1 MNYIRHLNGFFARL
15 AEDKRMSSYHISLYF
30 SLFQQWNADRFGQ
43 QFVITRT
50 ETMEISRLGSVNT
63 YARCMKELSE
73 WGYIRYIPSSNLHS
87 GSRVSCIRFDTASD
101 TAANTEN
108 DLARNTGIENDTAAD
123 TASDTGRNSG
133 ISSNLIN
140 DTASDTARNTGIEN
154 DTATDTGTDTARN
167 TGNSSDL
174 INDTATDTGTDT
186 GIENDT
192 TRNTG
197 TDTASDTASDTR
209 ISSNLK
215 SDTARNTASDKIEGA
230 GIKNDTARNTATDT
244 PFINSLNK
252 NKQEEESVR
261 RNQKFEIDENEK
273 KQKRF
278 RTTNSQNLPDEK
290 SQVPDLS
297 ETEHFFEQ
305 NQFPRSEAQ
314 KFYAHYQSSGWKTGD
329 QMKILS
335 WQAVARKWMNNTQ
348 SFKTDEREPNQI
360 GTSKLSVTVN
370 KDYSEPL

>member
-15 AEDKRMSSYHISLYF
+15 ADDKRMSSYHISLYF
-30 SLFQQWNADRFGQ
+30 ALFQQWNADRFEQ
-43 QFVITRT
+43 QFVITRA
-50 ETMEISRLGSVNT
+50 ETMEMSRLGSVNT
-63 YARCMKELSE
+63 YAKCMKELSQ
-73 WGYIRYIPSSNLHS
+73 WGYIQYIPSSNIHS

-101 TAANTEN
+101 IASNTRT
-108 DLARNTGIENDTAAD
+108 DAGIGNDTAG
-123 TASDTGRNSG
+123 DTGTDIGRNTG

-140 DTASDTARNTGIEN
+140 DTA
-154 DTATDTGTDTARN
+154 
-167 TGNSSDL
+167 
-174 INDTATDTGTDT
+174 
-186 GIENDT
+186 
-192 TRNTG
+192 
-197 TDTASDTASDTR
+197 TDTASNTGIKNDTARDTG

-215 SDTARNTASDKIEGA
+215 SDNGRNTASDKIEDA
-230 GIKNDTARNTATDT
+230 DIKNDTARDTGTDT

-261 RNQKFEIDENEK
+261 RNQKFDVDEKEK
-273 KQKRF
+273 KQKQF
-278 RTTNSQNLPDEK
+278 RTTNSENLPDEK
-290 SQVPDLS
+290 FQVPELS
-297 ETEHFFEQ
+297 EVEQFFEQ

-348 SFKTDEREPNQI
+348 SFKTDEREPNQV

>member
-261 RNQKFEIDENEK
+261 RNQKFDVDENKK

-278 RTTNSQNLPDEK
+278 RTTNSENLPDEK
-290 SQVPDLS
+290 SPVPDLS
-297 ETEHFFEQ
+297 EVEQFFEQ
-305 NQFPRSEAQ
+305 SQFPRSEAQ

-348 SFKTDEREPNQI
+348 SFKTDEREPNQV

>member
-30 SLFQQWNADRFGQ
+30 ALFQQWNAERFAD
-43 QFVITRT
+43 QFA
-50 ETMEISRLGSVNT
+50 ISRSELMQLSRIGSANT
-63 YARCMKELSE
+63 YARCIKELSD
-73 WGYIRYIPSSNLHS
+73 WGYISYTASSNLHS

-101 TAANTEN
+101 TAGNTGT
-108 DLARNTGIENDTAAD
+108 DTGIENDTAGD
-123 TASDTGRNSG
+123 TGTDTGRNTG
-133 ISSNLIN
+133 TSSNIIN
-140 DTASDTARNTGIEN
+140 DTATDTARNTGIEN
-154 DTATDTGTDTARN
+154 DTTGDTGTDTGRNTSTSSNLINDTAADTAGNTGIKNDTASDTGTDTAR
-167 TGNSSDL
+167 
-174 INDTATDTGTDT
+174 DT
-186 GIENDT
+186 GIS
-192 TRNTG
+192 
-197 TDTASDTASDTR
+197 SD
-209 ISSNLK
+209 LK
-215 SDTARNTASDKIEGA
+215 SDTGRNTAGDKIEGA
-230 GIKNDTARNTATDT
+230 GIKSDTARNTATDT
-244 PFINSLNK
+244 PFINIINK

-278 RTTNSQNLPDEK
+278 QTTNSENLPDEK
-290 SQVPDLS
+290 SPVPDLS
-297 ETEHFFEQ
+297 EVEQFFEQ

-329 QMKILS
+329 QMKIIS

-348 SFKTDEREPNQI
+348 SFKPDEREPNQV

>member
-261 RNQKFEIDENEK
+261 RNQKFDVDENKK

-278 RTTNSQNLPDEK
+278 RTTNSENLPDEK
-290 SQVPDLS
+290 SPVPDLS
-297 ETEHFFEQ
+297 EVEQFFEQ
-305 NQFPRSEAQ
+305 SQFPRSEAQ

-348 SFKTDEREPNQI
+348 SFKTDEREPNQV

-370 KDYSEPL
+370 KNYSEPL

>member
-30 SLFQQWNADRFGQ
+30 ALFQQWNADRFGE
-43 QFVITRT
+43 QFVITRS
-50 ETMEISRLGSVNT
+50 ETMEMSRLGSVNT

-87 GSRVSCIRFDTASD
+87 GSRVSCIRFDTATD
-101 TAANTEN
+101 TARDTGT
-108 DLARNTGIENDTAAD
+108 DTARNTGIENDTAGD
-123 TASDTGRNSG
+123 TASDTGRNTG

-140 DTASDTARNTGIEN
+140 DTASDTGIDTTRNTGIEN
-154 DTATDTGTDTARN
+154 DTATDTGTDTGRN
-167 TGNSSDL
+167 TATSSDL
-174 INDTATDTGTDT
+174 INDTATDTA
-186 GIENDT
+186 
-192 TRNTG
+192 RNTG
-197 TDTASDTASDTR
+197 Q
-209 ISSNLK
+209 
-215 SDTARNTASDKIEGA
+215 GA
-230 GIKNDTARNTATDT
+230 GIKSDTARNTATDT

-261 RNQKFEIDENEK
+261 RNQKFDIDENEK
-273 KQKRF
+273 KQKSLRK
-278 RTTNSQNLPDEK
+278 TNSKNLPDGK
-290 SQVPDLS
+290 SPVPDLS
-297 ETEHFFEQ
+297 ETEQFFED

-348 SFKTDEREPNQI
+348 SFKPDEREPNQV
-360 GTSKLSVTVN
+360 GTSKHSVTVN

>member
-30 SLFQQWNADRFGQ
+30 ALFQQWNADRFGE

-50 ETMEISRLGSVNT
+50 ETMYMSRLGSVNT
-63 YARCMKELSE
+63 YARCMKELSL
-73 WGYIRYIPSSNLHS
+73 WGYIQYIPSSNIHS
-87 GSRVSCIRFDTASD
+87 GSRVSCIRFDTA
-101 TAANTEN
+101 T
-108 DLARNTGIENDTAAD
+108 D
-123 TASDTGRNSG
+123 TASS
-133 ISSNLIN
+133 
-140 DTASDTARNTGIEN
+140 
-154 DTATDTGTDTARN
+154 
-167 TGNSSDL
+167 
-174 INDTATDTGTDT
+174 TGTDT

-192 TRNTG
+192 AGDTGTDTGRNTG
-197 TDTASDTASDTR
+197 TSCNLIKDTATDPTRNTSIENDTAADTGNDTASDTG
-209 ISSNLK
+209 ISSDLK
-215 SDTARNTASDKIEGA
+215 SDTGRNTASDKIEDA

-252 NKQEEESVR
+252 NKQEEKSVR
-261 RNQKFEIDENEK
+261 RNQKFDIDENEK
-273 KQKRF
+273 NQKRF
-278 RTTNSQNLPDEK
+278 RTTNSENLPEEK
-290 SQVPDLS
+290 SSVPDLS
-297 ETEHFFEQ
+297 ETEQFFEQ

-348 SFKTDEREPNQI
+348 SFKPDERETNQV

>member
-30 SLFQQWNADRFGQ
+30 SLFQQWNADRFGE
-43 QFVITRT
+43 QFVISRT
-50 ETMEISRLGSVNT
+50 EIMEMSRLGSVNT
-63 YARCMKELSE
+63 YARCMKELSQ
-73 WGYIRYIPSSNLHS
+73 WGYIQYIPSSNIHA

-101 TAANTEN
+101 
-108 DLARNTGIENDTAAD
+108 I
-123 TASDTGRNSG
+123 ASDTGTDTG
-133 ISSNLIN
+133 TSSDLIN
-140 DTASDTARNTGIEN
+140 DTATDTARNTGIEN
-154 DTATDTGTDTARN
+154 DTASDTGTDTGRN
-167 TGNSSDL
+167 TNTSSDL
-174 INDTATDTGTDT
+174 INDTATDTARDT
-186 GIENDT
+186 GIS
-192 TRNTG
+192 
-197 TDTASDTASDTR
+197 SD
-209 ISSNLK
+209 LK
-215 SDTARNTASDKIEGA
+215 SDTGRNTAGDKNEGA

-278 RTTNSQNLPDEK
+278 RTTNSKNLPDEK

-297 ETEHFFEQ
+297 ETERFFEQ

>member
-1 MNYIRHLNGFFARL
+1 MNYIRHLSGFFARL

-30 SLFQQWNADRFGQ
+30 ALFQQWNADRFGE

-50 ETMEISRLGSVNT
+50 ETMEMSRLGSVNT
-63 YARCMKELSE
+63 YARCMKELSQ
-73 WGYIRYIPSSNLHS
+73 WGYIRYIPSSNIHS

-101 TAANTEN
+101 TASSTAT
-108 DLARNTGIENDTAAD
+108 DTSIENDTTGDTGTVTGRSTGIKNDTARDTGTD
-123 TASDTGRNSG
+123 TASDTS

-140 DTASDTARNTGIEN
+140 DTAADTARNTGIKN
-154 DTATDTGTDTARN
+154 DTASDTGTNTARN
-167 TGNSSDL
+167 TGIPS
-174 INDTATDTGTDT
+174 
-186 GIENDT
+186 GI
-192 TRNTG
+192 
-197 TDTASDTASDTR
+197 
-209 ISSNLK
+209 K
-215 SDTARNTASDKIEGA
+215 SDTGRNTADEKIEGA

-252 NKQEEESVR
+252 NKQKEESVR

-278 RTTNSQNLPDEK
+278 RTTNSENLPDEK

-297 ETEHFFEQ
+297 EVEHFFEQ
-305 NQFPRSEAQ
+305 SQFPRSEAQ
-314 KFYAHYQSSGWKTGD
+314 KFYTHYQSSGWKTGD

-348 SFKTDEREPNQI
+348 SYKTDERESNQV

>member
-30 SLFQQWNADRFGQ
+30 ALFQQWNADRFGE

-50 ETMEISRLGSVNT
+50 ETMYMSRLGSVNT
-63 YARCMKELSE
+63 YARCMKELSQ
-73 WGYIRYIPSSNLHS
+73 WGYITYIPSSNIHS

-101 TAANTEN
+101 TASNTAT
-108 DLARNTGIENDTAAD
+108 DTARNAGIENDTAGD
-123 TASDTGRNSG
+123 TGTDTTSDTGT
-133 ISSNLIN
+133 SSNLIN
-140 DTASDTARNTGIEN
+140 DTT
-154 DTATDTGTDTARN
+154 
-167 TGNSSDL
+167 
-174 INDTATDTGTDT
+174 TDTGTDT

-192 TRNTG
+192 ARNTG
-197 TDTASDTASDTR
+197 TNTASDTG
-209 ISSNLK
+209 ISSDLK
-215 SDTARNTASDKIEGA
+215 SDTGRNTASDKNEGA
-230 GIKNDTARNTATDT
+230 GIKNDTASDTATDT
-244 PFINSLNK
+244 PFINIINK

-261 RNQKFEIDENEK
+261 RNQKFDVDENEK
-273 KQKRF
+273 KRKRF
-278 RTTNSQNLPDEK
+278 RTTNSENLPDEK

-297 ETEHFFEQ
+297 ETEQFFEQ

-348 SFKTDEREPNQI
+348 SFKTDERQPNQV

-370 KDYSEPL
+370 KNYSEPL

>member
-30 SLFQQWNADRFGQ
+30 ALFQQWNADRFGE

-50 ETMEISRLGSVNT
+50 ETMYMSRLGSVNT
-63 YARCMKELSE
+63 YARCMKELSL
-73 WGYIRYIPSSNLHS
+73 WGYIQYIPSSNIHS

-101 TAANTEN
+101 TA
-108 DLARNTGIENDTAAD
+108 
-123 TASDTGRNSG
+123 
-133 ISSNLIN
+133 SS
-140 DTASDTARNTGIEN
+140 
-154 DTATDTGTDTARN
+154 
-167 TGNSSDL
+167 
-174 INDTATDTGTDT
+174 TGTDT

-192 TRNTG
+192 AGDTGTDTGRNTGTSCNLINDTATDPARNTGIKNDTAGDSG
-197 TDTASDTASDTR
+197 TDTASDTG
-209 ISSNLK
+209 ISSDLK
-215 SDTARNTASDKIEGA
+215 SDTGRNTAGDKIGGA
-230 GIKNDTARNTATDT
+230 GIKNDTASDTGTDT

-261 RNQKFEIDENEK
+261 RNQKFDIDENAK

-278 RTTNSQNLPDEK
+278 RTTNSENFPDEK
-290 SQVPDLS
+290 SHVPDLS
-297 ETEHFFEQ
+297 ETEQFFEQ

-348 SFKTDEREPNQI
+348 SFKPDEREPNHV

>member
-30 SLFQQWNADRFGQ
+30 ALFQQWNADRFGK

-101 TAANTEN
+101 TTGNTGT
-108 DLARNTGIENDTAAD
+108 DTARNTGIENDTAAD
-123 TASDTGRNSG
+123 TATDTGRNTG
-133 ISSNLIN
+133 TSSNLIN
-140 DTASDTARNTGIEN
+140 DTATNTARNTGIEN
-154 DTATDTGTDTARN
+154 DTAA
-167 TGNSSDL
+167 
-174 INDTATDTGTDT
+174 DTATDTGRDT
-186 GIENDT
+186 GIS
-192 TRNTG
+192 
-197 TDTASDTASDTR
+197 SD
-209 ISSNLK
+209 LK
-215 SDTARNTASDKIEGA
+215 SDTGRNTAGEEIEGA
-230 GIKNDTARNTATDT
+230 GIKSDTARNTATDT

-261 RNQKFEIDENEK
+261 RNQKFDVDENEK

-278 RTTNSQNLPDEK
+278 RTTNTENLPDEK

-297 ETEHFFEQ
+297 ETEQFFEQ

-348 SFKTDEREPNQI
+348 SFKPDEREPNQV

>member
-30 SLFQQWNADRFGQ
+30 ALFQQWNADRFGE
-43 QFVITRT
+43 QFVIARA

-63 YARCMKELSE
+63 YARCMKDLSQ
-73 WGYIRYIPSSNLHS
+73 WGYIQYIPSSNMHS
-87 GSRVSCIRFDTASD
+87 SSRVSCIRFDTATD
-101 TAANTEN
+101 T
-108 DLARNTGIENDTAAD
+108 ARNTATDTGIETDTAGD
-123 TASDTGRNSG
+123 TGTDTGRNTST
-133 ISSNLIN
+133 SSDLIN
-140 DTASDTARNTGIEN
+140 DTATDTARNTGIEN
-154 DTATDTGTDTARN
+154 DTTSDTGTDTGRN
-167 TGNSSDL
+167 TATSSDL
-174 INDTATDTGTDT
+174 INDTATDTARNT
-186 GIENDT
+186 GIKNDT
-192 TRNTG
+192 AGDTG
-197 TDTASDTASDTR
+197 TDTASDTG
-209 ISSNLK
+209 ISSNLIN
-215 SDTARNTASDKIEGA
+215 DTGRNTTGDKIEGA

-261 RNQKFEIDENEK
+261 RNQKFDIDENEK
-273 KQKRF
+273 KRKRF
-278 RTTNSQNLPDEK
+278 RTTNSENLPDEK
-290 SQVPDLS
+290 SPIPDLY
-297 ETEHFFEQ
+297 ETEQFFEQ

-329 QMKILS
+329 QMKIFS

-348 SFKTDEREPNQI
+348 SFKTNEREPNQV

>member
-87 GSRVSCIRFDTASD
+87 GSRVSCIRFDTAC
-101 TAANTEN
+101 
-108 DLARNTGIENDTAAD
+108 
-123 TASDTGRNSG
+123 DTG
-133 ISSNLIN
+133 
-140 DTASDTARNTGIEN
+140 TDTARNTGIEN
-154 DTATDTGTDTARN
+154 DTARDTATDTGRNTGTSDNRTNDTTTDTARN
-167 TGNSSDL
+167 TG
-174 INDTATDTGTDT
+174 IKNDTAAD
-186 GIENDT
+186 
-192 TRNTG
+192 TG
-197 TDTASDTASDTR
+197 TDTASDIG
-209 ISSNLK
+209 ISSDLK
-215 SDTARNTASDKIEGA
+215 SDTGRNTGGDKIETA
-230 GIKNDTARNTATDT
+230 GIKSDTARNTATDT

-261 RNQKFEIDENEK
+261 RNQKFDVDENEK

-278 RTTNSQNLPDEK
+278 RTTNSENLPDEK
-290 SQVPDLS
+290 SPVPDLS
-297 ETEHFFEQ
+297 ETEQFFEQ

-370 KDYSEPL
+370 KNYSEPL

>member
-15 AEDKRMSSYHISLYF
+15 AEDKRMSPYHISLYLA
-30 SLFQQWNADRFGQ
+30 LFQQWNVDRFGE
-43 QFVITRT
+43 QFVITRA

-73 WGYIRYIPSSNLHS
+73 WGYIRYISSSNLHS
-87 GSRVSCIRFDTASD
+87 GSRVSCIRFDTAGD
-101 TAANTEN
+101 TASNTAT
-108 DLARNTGIENDTAAD
+108 DIGIENDT
-123 TASDTGRNSG
+123 TGDTG
-133 ISSNLIN
+133 
-140 DTASDTARNTGIEN
+140 
-154 DTATDTGTDTARN
+154 RN

-174 INDTATDTGTDT
+174 ITDTASDTGRNTS
-186 GIENDT
+186 IKNDT
-192 TRNTG
+192 TGDTG
-197 TDTASDTASDTR
+197 TDTASDTG
-209 ISSNLK
+209 ISSDLK
-215 SDTARNTASDKIEGA
+215 SDTARNTAGDKFKGA
-230 GIKNDTARNTATDT
+230 GIKNDTASSTATDT

-261 RNQKFEIDENEK
+261 RNQKFDLDENEK
-273 KQKRF
+273 KQKRL
-278 RTTNSQNLPDEK
+278 RTTNSENLSEEK

-297 ETEHFFEQ
+297 ETEQFFEQ

-329 QMKILS
+329 QMKILF

-348 SFKTDEREPNQI
+348 SFKPDEREPNQV

-370 KDYSEPL
+370 KNYSEPL

>member
-30 SLFQQWNADRFGQ
+30 ALFQQWNADRFGE

-50 ETMEISRLGSVNT
+50 ETMYMSRLGSVNT
-63 YARCMKELSE
+63 YARCMKELSL
-73 WGYIRYIPSSNLHS
+73 WGYIQYIPSSNIHS

-101 TAANTEN
+101 TA
-108 DLARNTGIENDTAAD
+108 
-123 TASDTGRNSG
+123 NS
-133 ISSNLIN
+133 
-140 DTASDTARNTGIEN
+140 
-154 DTATDTGTDTARN
+154 
-167 TGNSSDL
+167 
-174 INDTATDTGTDT
+174 TGTDT

-192 TRNTG
+192 AGDTGTDTGRNTGTSCNLINDTATDTARNTGIKNDTAGNTG
-197 TDTASDTASDTR
+197 TDTASDTG
-209 ISSNLK
+209 ISSDLK
-215 SDTARNTASDKIEGA
+215 SDTGRNTAGDKIGGA
-230 GIKNDTARNTATDT
+230 GIKNDTAWNTATDT

-278 RTTNSQNLPDEK
+278 RTTNSKNLPDEK

-297 ETEHFFEQ
+297 ETEQFFEQ

-348 SFKTDEREPNQI
+348 SFKPDEREPNQV

>member
-30 SLFQQWNADRFGQ
+30 SLFQQWNADRFGE
-43 QFVITRT
+43 QFVISRT
-50 ETMEISRLGSVNT
+50 EIMEMSRLGSVNT
-63 YARCMKELSE
+63 YARCMKELSQ
-73 WGYIRYIPSSNLHS
+73 WGYIQYIPSSNIHA

-101 TAANTEN
+101 TAANTATDTAMN
-108 DLARNTGIENDTAAD
+108 SGIENDTAGN
-123 TASDTGRNSG
+123 TASDTGRNTG
-133 ISSNLIN
+133 TSSNLIN
-140 DTASDTARNTGIEN
+140 DTATDTARNTGIEN
-154 DTATDTGTDTARN
+154 DTAGDTANDKGRN
-167 TGNSSDL
+167 TGTSSNL
-174 INDTATDTGTDT
+174 INDTATDTA
-186 GIENDT
+186 
-192 TRNTG
+192 RNTSIKN
-197 TDTASDTASDTR
+197 DTASDTGTDTSSDTG
-209 ISSNLK
+209 IPSDLK
-215 SDTARNTASDKIEGA
+215 SDTGRNTSGDKIEGA
-230 GIKNDTARNTATDT
+230 DIKNDTARNTATDT

-261 RNQKFEIDENEK
+261 RNPKFDVNENEK

-278 RTTNSQNLPDEK
+278 RTTNSENFPDEK

-297 ETEHFFEQ
+297 ETEQFFEQ
-305 NQFPRSEAQ
+305 NQFSRSEAQ

-348 SFKTDEREPNQI
+348 SFKTDEREPNQV

-370 KDYSEPL
+370 KNYSEPL

>member
-30 SLFQQWNADRFGQ
+30 ALFQQWNADRFGE
-43 QFVITRT
+43 QFVITRA
-50 ETMEISRLGSVNT
+50 ETMDMSRLGSVNT
-63 YARCMKELSE
+63 YARCMKELSQ
-73 WGYIRYIPSSNLHS
+73 WGYIQYIPSSNIHS
-87 GSRVSCIRFDTASD
+87 GSRVSCIRFDNATD
-101 TAANTEN
+101 TGIENNTAANTG
-108 DLARNTGIENDTAAD
+108 TDTV
-123 TASDTGRNSG
+123 SDIGTPSD
-133 ISSNLIN
+133 LIN
-140 DTASDTARNTGIEN
+140 DTATDTARNTGIEN
-154 DTATDTGTDTARN
+154 DTAGDTVTDTGRN
-167 TGNSSDL
+167 TGTSSNL
-174 INDTATDTGTDT
+174 INDTATDTARNT
-186 GIENDT
+186 GIKKDT
-192 TRNTG
+192 AGDTG
-197 TDTASDTASDTR
+197 TDTASDTG

-215 SDTARNTASDKIEGA
+215 SDTGRNTAGDKIKGA
-230 GIKNDTARNTATDT
+230 GIKNDTARNTGTDT

-261 RNQKFEIDENEK
+261 RNQKFDVDENEK

-278 RTTNSQNLPDEK
+278 RTTNSEIFPDEK
-290 SQVPDLS
+290 SPVPDLS
-297 ETEHFFEQ
+297 ETEQFFEQ
-305 NQFPRSEAQ
+305 SQFPRSEAQ

-348 SFKTDEREPNQI
+348 SFKTNEREPNQV